1 MFRSSGTKEP
11 ANEDQQST
19 SPEKNL
25 EQDPYQIPDIENELE
40 TREERERKL
49 LENNNIK
56 HLYKSHIKVLKLTIQ
71 PSNISVHENVTTQRK
86 ILPVNQ
92 KPSTCKRKL
101 FESEISNTETVSSR
115 KKTPF
120 DLAVQLMGP
129 STDVDD
135 CIKYKAL
142 KMKHPT
148 HKSFISNFNQSFSR
162 LQIEVSKKYHFLK
175 DIIQNNEGKE
185 NLDSLL
191 ADKRIAQKLLD
202 HWGLYHY

>member
-1 MFRSSGTKEP
+1 MSAVFVTHILSHLVQENKLGNTCTVKVNYKNRPEQCPCNICQRKVHYGKTTFEFQGSSGTKEP
-11 ANEDQQST
+11 VNEDQQST

-25 EQDPYQIPDIENELE
+25 EQ
-40 TREERERKL
+40 
-49 LENNNIK
+49 
-56 HLYKSHIKVLKLTIQ
+56 
-71 PSNISVHENVTTQRK
+71 
-86 ILPVNQ
+86 VNQ

-120 DLAVQLMGP
+120 DLAVQLLGP

-185 NLDSLL
+185 NLDNLL